1 MKTNDKFINRILRK
15 YLIPTILTIL
25 GTTITAFVNS
35 MIVGNKLG
43 HDALAAMNVISSFT
57 FLFAMLGCLI
67 SIGASSAASVA
78 IGKRDKDKV
87 DQFTAYAFI
96 TSIVIPVII
105 SVCIM
110 VGFKGFMRMQGVT
123 EGQLYDLAFEYARI
137 MIPFGF
143 LTTLMYYPFNFL
155 RLDGRASGAAYI
167 FGLMTVLDF
176 ILVLVFVNV
185 GFGLTGVAAAVMI
198 STAVA
203 DVVGILYLFKDK
215 KGSLRLKGFK
225 IKDTGWLTKDVWSR
239 GSAAGLNNLCNM
251 LRTMILNAWILKYYG
266 AGGVAVFAVACA
278 IINLTSASV
287 SGGGQTIAP
296 LVGVFYGE
304 RDSESLKMLMKSG
317 VRYSV
322 ILHIV
327 LLVFSIP
334 AASLLASAFGMRDPS
349 LAADASSAIIWIF
362 VSLIPAALINVF
374 IFYYS
379 TLKKVLLSCTL
390 VLMRALLCVLMF
402 FAIFIFSGN
411 DDRLYSSFLLAE
423 SATLVFMI
431 VVGLISGRI
440 HSRKDGILYIDEM
453 PEESY
458 VSFSV
463 DNTTDG
469 AVEASRKMTEFCN
482 EHNVDSKYKSF
493 LAMALEELLIIIDEQ
508 CLKDMTGE
516 YIDVR
521 IYMDDNGLIL
531 RTRYGGIKFD
541 PMAWYID
548 KCNTMS
554 YEDMLLDD
562 ALGMKMIVGKSTDI
576 YYQNTFGTNNLV
588 VVL

>member
-15 YLIPTILTIL
+15 YLVPTILTIL
-25 GTTITAFVNS
+25 GTTITAFINS
-35 MIVGNKLG
+35 MIVGYKIG
-43 HDALAAMNVISSFT
+43 HDALAATNIISSFT
-57 FLFAMLGCLI
+57 FLFAMIGCLI

-78 IGKRDKDKV
+78 IGKRDKEKV
-87 DQFTAYAFI
+87 EKFTSFALV
-96 TSIVIPVII
+96 TSIVIPLII
-105 SVCIM
+105 SAFIM
-110 VGFKGFMRMQGVT
+110 LVIKGFMRMQGVD
-123 EGQLYDLAFEYARI
+123 GVLYDLAYEYAKI

-155 RLDGRASGAAYI
+155 RLDGRASQAAFI
-167 FGLMTVLDF
+167 FGLMTALDI
-176 ILVLVFVNV
+176 ILVIVFVYA
-185 GFGLTGVAAAVMI
+185 GFGLTGVGAAVMI

-203 DVVGILYLFKDK
+203 DAFGILYLFKDK
-215 KGSLRLKGFK
+215 KGTLKLKRFK
-225 IKDTGWLTKDVWSR
+225 ISDIGWLSKDVWSR

-251 LRTMILNAWILKYYG
+251 LRTMILNAWILKFYG
-266 AGGVAVFAVACA
+266 ADGAAVFAVACSV
-278 IINLTSASV
+278 INLTSATV
-287 SGGGQTIAP
+287 SGSGQTISP

-322 ILHIV
+322 ILHVV
-327 LLVFSIP
+327 LLI
-334 AASLLASAFGMRDPS
+334 LAFPTATFLATAFGMRDPV
-349 LAADASSAIIWIF
+349 LALEASSAIKWIF
-362 VSLIPAALINVF
+362 VSLIPAAILNVF
-374 IFYYS
+374 IYYYS
-379 TLKKVLLSCTL
+379 TLKKVVLSCTL
-390 VLMRALLCVLMF
+390 VLMRALLCVLLF
-402 FAIFIFSGN
+402 FALFIFSGH

-423 SATLVFMI
+423 SATLVFMA
-431 VVGLISGRI
+431 VVGLISGKK

-453 PEESY
+453 PEECY

-463 DNTTDG
+463 DSSTEG
-469 AVEASRKMTEFCN
+469 AVEASRRMTEFCN

-493 LAMALEELLIIIDEQ
+493 LSMALEELLIIIDEQ
-508 CLKDMTGE
+508 CLKGAAEE
-516 YIDVR
+516 YVDVR
-521 IYMDDNGLIL
+521 IYMDEDGLIL
-531 RTRYGGIKFD
+531 RARYGGIKFD

>member
-35 MIVGNKLG
+35 MIVGYKLG
-43 HDALAAMNVISSFT
+43 HDALAAMNLISSFT

-78 IGKRDKDKV
+78 IGKRDNEKV
-87 DQFTAYAFI
+87 DKLTSYAFI
-96 TSIVIPVII
+96 ASIVIPLIV
-105 SVCIM
+105 SVFIM
-110 VGFKGFMRMQGVT
+110 LILSAFLQIQGV
-123 EGQLYDLAFEYARI
+123 EGQLYDLTMEYSRI

-155 RLDGRASGAAYI
+155 RLDGRASVAAYI
-167 FGLMTVLDF
+167 FGLMTALDL
-176 ILVLVFVNV
+176 ILVIIAVNL
-185 GFGLTGVAAAVMI
+185 GFGLMGVAAAVMI

-203 DVVGILYLFKDK
+203 DAVGLLYLFKDK
-215 KGSLRLKGFK
+215 KGTLKLK
-225 IKDTGWLTKDVWSR
+225 KLKKEDAGWLTKEVWLR

-251 LRTMILNAWILKYYG
+251 LRTMMLNAWILKKYG
-266 AGGVAVFAVACA
+266 ADGAAVFAVACA
-278 IINLTSASV
+278 IINLTSATV
-287 SGGGQTIAP
+287 SGSGQTIAP

-304 RDSESLKMLMKSG
+304 KDSESLKMLMKSG
-317 VRYSV
+317 VNYSV
-322 ILHIV
+322 ILHII
-327 LLVFSIP
+327 LLVIAIP
-334 AASLLASAFGMRDPS
+334 TAPYLAIAFGMHDS
-349 LAADASSAIIWIF
+349 ALALEASSAIKWIF
-362 VSLIPAALINVF
+362 ISLIPAAILNVF
-374 IFYYS
+374 IYYYS
-379 TLKKVLLSCTL
+379 TLKKVFLSCTL
-390 VLMRALLCVLMF
+390 VLMRALLFVLLF
-402 FAIFIFSGN
+402 FAIFIITGN
-411 DDRLYSSFLLAE
+411 DERLYSSFLLAE
-423 SATLVFMI
+423 SATLVYMT
-431 VVGLISGRI
+431 VVGLISGI
-440 HSRKDGILYIDEM
+440 VKSRKDGILYIDEM
-453 PEESY
+453 PEECY

-463 DNTTDG
+463 EDTTDG
-469 AVEASRKMTEFCN
+469 AVEASRKMNEFCE

-508 CLKDMTGE
+508 CLKGAAGE

-521 IYMDDNGLIL
+521 IYMDENGLIL
-531 RTRYGGIKFD
+531 RARYGGSQFD

>member
-25 GTTITAFVNS
+25 GTTITAFINS
-35 MIVGNKLG
+35 MIVGYKIG

-57 FLFAMLGCLI
+57 FLFAMIGCLI

-78 IGKRDKDKV
+78 IGKRDKEKV
-87 DQFTAYAFI
+87 DKFTSYALV
-96 TSIVIPVII
+96 TSILIPLII
-105 SVCIM
+105 SVLIM
-110 VGFKGFMRMQGVT
+110 FGFDGFMRLQGVDA
-123 EGQLYDLAFEYARI
+123 QLYGLAFDYAKI

-155 RLDGRASGAAYI
+155 RLDGRAPGAAFI
-167 FGLMTVLDF
+167 FGLMTALDI
-176 ILVLVFVNV
+176 ILVVIFVNV
-185 GFGLTGVAAAVMI
+185 GFGVTGVAAAVMI

-203 DVVGILYLFKDK
+203 DIFGILYLFKDK
-215 KGSLRLKGFK
+215 KGTLRLKRFK
-225 IKDTGWLTKDVWSR
+225 IKDVGWLSKDVWSR

-266 AGGVAVFAVACA
+266 AGGAAVFAVACA
-278 IINLTSASV
+278 VINLTSATV
-287 SGGGQTIAP
+287 SGSGQTISP

-322 ILHIV
+322 ILHII
-327 LLVFSIP
+327 LLVIAIP
-334 AASLLASAFGMRDPS
+334 TATLLATAFGMRDPA
-349 LAADASSAIIWIF
+349 LASEAASAIKWVF
-362 VSLIPAALINVF
+362 VSLIPAAILNVF
-374 IFYYS
+374 IYYYS
-379 TLKKVLLSCTL
+379 TLKKVFLSCTL
-390 VLMRALLCVLMF
+390 VLMRALLCVLLF

-423 SATLVFMI
+423 SATLVFMA
-431 VVGLISGRI
+431 VVGLISGKIR
-440 HSRKDGILYIDEM
+440 SRKDGILYIDEM
-453 PEESY
+453 PEECY

-463 DNTTDG
+463 DNTTEG

-493 LAMALEELLIIIDEQ
+493 LSMALEELLIIIDEQ
-508 CLKDMTGE
+508 CLKEAAQD

-521 IYMDDNGLIL
+521 IYMDEDGLIL
-531 RTRYGGIKFD
+531 RARYGGIKFD